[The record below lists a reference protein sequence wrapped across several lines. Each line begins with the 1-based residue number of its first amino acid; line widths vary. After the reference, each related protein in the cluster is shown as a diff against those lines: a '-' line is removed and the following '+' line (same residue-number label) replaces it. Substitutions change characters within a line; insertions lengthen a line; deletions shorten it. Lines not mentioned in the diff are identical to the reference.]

1 MSVSDLRPLLWT
13 PLPLLPYMD
22 KLALIWYVMMT
33 NFCQMLVLYYED
45 MCFYADHVRRRL
57 D

>member
-1 MSVSDLRPLLWT
+1 
-13 PLPLLPYMD
+13 
-22 KLALIWYVMMT
+22 MT

-57 D
+57 DWPLALQQGQIQFLGANS